1 MPTISRF
8 YGILI
13 RMYFGDHPP
22 PHFHARYVEQKARC
36 ALATGELIDGELPA
50 RAERLVREWVVLRR
64 DELDENWRRCA
75 QRVPLDPV
83 EPLP

>member
-22 PHFHARYVEQKARC
+22 PHFHVRYGEYKARC
-36 ALATGELIDGELPA
+36 AVATGEVVDGELPR
-50 RAERLVREWVVLRR
+50 RAQRLVREWASLHTA
-64 DELDENWRRCA
+64 ELDENWRRCE
-75 QRVPLDPV
+75 QRLSLRPV